1 MQGAHQL
8 VKNLSFIASVNSPAH
23 VLQYLLVFILYSSKN
38 IVERDRSKLRNVDL
52 YRDKLSQ

>member
-23 VLQYLLVFILYSSKN
+23 VLQYLLVFILYSSKK
-38 IVERDRSKLRNVDL
+38 IVEKNTE
-52 YRDKLSQ
+52 KATK